1 MDLLSPKT
9 IKELLAKYG
18 AAPLK
23 RMGQNFLIN
32 KGVLEKII
40 EAAGLQRPVEVRLQQ
55 KSLKSDFNR
64 EGVVLEIGPGLGS
77 LTQELA
83 KRAKKVIA
91 IEKDRKF
98 AKILKETMK
107 EYKNVE
113 IIEGDVLKIDIS
125 NYIPPFK
132 KGGVGGILQKK
143 DKSTPALLYKRREL
157 KYKLVANLPYY
168 ITSPVIRKFLE
179 EKNQP
184 KEMILMVQK
193 EVAQRICASPV
204 RSSAERSEGGQTA
217 RMSLLSV
224 SVQFYADPKIISY
237 VSTGSFWPQPKVDS
251 AILRIIPK
259 ATPIPGLH
267 PDDTDN
273 NAPQPPL
280 KLRGGAREL
289 LPERATPSGASR
301 RLFFAIVRAGFSA
314 PRKQLAGN
322 LAKGLKIERY
332 IIEEALKNAEISPA
346 QRAETLRVEDW
357 IKIVKY
363 LISNKILNA

>member
-1 MDLLSPKT
+1 
-9 IKELLAKYG
+9 
-18 AAPLK
+18 
-23 RMGQNFLIN
+23 
-32 KGVLEKII
+32 
-40 EAAGLQRPVEVRLQQ
+40 
-55 KSLKSDFNR
+55 
-64 EGVVLEIGPGLGS
+64 
-77 LTQELA
+77 
-83 KRAKKVIA
+83 
-91 IEKDRKF
+91 
-98 AKILKETMK
+98 
-107 EYKNVE
+107 
-113 IIEGDVLKIDIS
+113 
-125 NYIPPFK
+125 
-132 KGGVGGILQKK
+132 
-143 DKSTPALLYKRREL
+143 
-157 KYKLVANLPYY
+157 
-168 ITSPVIRKFLE
+168 
-179 EKNQP
+179 
-184 KEMILMVQK
+184 
-193 EVAQRICASPV
+193 
-204 RSSAERSEGGQTA
+204 
-217 RMSLLSV
+217 
-224 SVQFYADPKIISY
+224 VQFYADPKIISY
-237 VSTGSFWPQPKVDS
+237 VKKGSFWPQPKVDS